1 MNKSKNSLLLQTMLI
16 TTMVL
21 WFSSFSMVTARGQET
36 LQVSQSVSSD
46 AESNAAAG
54 IPKPQFQSLPLTAS
68 RVSLVIAYCGA
79 IMLASVIGGY
89 LPSIIKLTHTG
100 TQTIISVVGGL
111 MLGIAM
117 FHLLPHATQS
127 LTIHEVVWW
136 MMSGIVATFLIIRWF
151 HFHHHGPLEIST
163 EKEEPCS
170 GHDHDHDHDHD
181 SHRSSNQIREP
192 YCHHAHQLS
201 WVGIA
206 IGLSLHT
213 FIDGMAL
220 AASVQAPM
228 MRPSLIPLAG
238 FGTFLAILAHKPLD
252 AVSITSLMASSG
264 WKSGSR
270 LKVNLL
276 FACMCPIGAGIF
288 LAGVHQLSAM
298 QNVVICAALAFS
310 AGVFLCIALS
320 DLLPEMEF
328 HSHNQVGL
336 TLALLGG
343 ILIAYGVTFLH

>member
-1 MNKSKNSLLLQTMLI
+1 MLI

-21 WFSSFSMVTARGQET
+21 WFSSFSMVNARGQET

-170 GHDHDHDHDHD
+170 DMTTIMITTTTLID
-181 SHRSSNQIREP
+181 RRIRF
-192 YCHHAHQLS
+192 
-201 WVGIA
+201 VNRIA
-206 IGLSLHT
+206 IMLIS
-213 FIDGMAL
+213 
-220 AASVQAPM
+220 SV
-228 MRPSLIPLAG
+228 G
-238 FGTFLAILAHKPLD
+238 
-252 AVSITSLMASSG
+252 
-264 WKSGSR
+264 
-270 LKVNLL
+270 
-276 FACMCPIGAGIF
+276 
-288 LAGVHQLSAM
+288 
-298 QNVVICAALAFS
+298 
-310 AGVFLCIALS
+310 
-320 DLLPEMEF
+320 
-328 HSHNQVGL
+328 
-336 TLALLGG
+336 
-343 ILIAYGVTFLH
+343 